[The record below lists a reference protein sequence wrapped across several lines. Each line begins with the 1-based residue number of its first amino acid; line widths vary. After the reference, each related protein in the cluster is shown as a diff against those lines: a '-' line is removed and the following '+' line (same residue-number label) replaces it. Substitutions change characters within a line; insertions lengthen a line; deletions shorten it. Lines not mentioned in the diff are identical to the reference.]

1 MIQLLTCTCFKKNAF
16 HTFSRMRFINKHN
29 AHYFI
34 LATNNNFHTNYSYR
48 IQNIVYHY
56 SIKPLVKIW
65 RSSYNCYIV
74 RPYKVG
80 GVVQWGTAYLSCV
93 MVVLGK
99 VLHAVGAASIG
110 QTKPAHGVIK
120 LLLTRCV

>member
-1 MIQLLTCTCFKKNAF
+1 MIQLLTRTGFITHLIHLVECVLSINNAP
-16 HTFSRMRFINKHN
+16 
-29 AHYFI
+29 YFI
-34 LATNNNFHTNYSYR
+34 LATLSNLHTSYSYR

-99 VLHAVGAASIG
+99 VIHAVGAASIG